1 MIYLH
6 SEKKAVLQSLI
17 AREFREY
24 RKAHG
29 LSQVKFAKQLQ
40 IVVRSYIDS
49 EHGLFLP
56 SSMTLLL
63 FLLQLDDQELLCFL
77 SAVEETLEF

>member
-1 MIYLH
+1 MIYSH
-6 SEKKAVLQSLI
+6 SAKKAVLQSLI
-17 AREFREY
+17 SRAFREY

-29 LSQVKFAKQLQ
+29 FSQVKFAKQLQ
-40 IVVRSYIDS
+40 IAVRSYIDL

-77 SAVEETLEF
+77 SAIEEILEV

>member
-1 MIYLH
+1 MICLH
-6 SEKKAVLQSLI
+6 SEKKAALQSLI

-29 LSQVKFAKQLQ
+29 LSQVQLAKSLQ
-40 IVVRSYIDS
+40 IAVRSYIDL

-56 SSMTLLL
+56 SATTLLL

-77 SAVEETLEF
+77 SAVEEALLN